1 MSSLGL
7 KENDIYFGNGRL
19 VLITGSNTDAEILQR
34 VKVRLRFFLGEWFL
48 NTDHGI
54 PYFQDILGTKNLNLD
69 VVQSL
74 FQSEILDVEGVS
86 EMITSLIDYDEKQ
99 RKVLYTF
106 EALTINNILY
116 ISFIKSAPVFS
127 S

>member
-1 MSSLGL
+1 MSSLAL
-7 KENDIYFGNGRL
+7 QNNDIYFGNGRL

-74 FQSEILDVEGVS
+74 FQSEILDVAGVS
-86 EMITSLIDYDEKQ
+86 EMISSLIDYDEKQ

-106 EALTINNILY
+106 EALTINNTKITGA
-116 ISFIKSAPVFS
+116 I
-127 S
+127 